1 MTHEAAA
8 GQTFRRSAEVVLD
21 YLRKEVPMGVWSI
34 TRIENDQQTHLVLD
48 DNSYGLV
55 PGDATAWSDTYCVH
69 MVAGDTPQV
78 TGQAHEISEYAQAKV
93 NDTLDIAAYA
103 GAPIRE
109 SDGTLFGVICGL
121 DPEEQADLP
130 RVGPT
135 LNALSGMLEVALSAD
150 REQRHLAAALEG
162 AQQESTTDALTGV
175 GNRRA
180 WQQWLARLE
189 NDYGELADPTVVAV
203 VDLDN
208 FKAFNDGPG
217 GHAAGDEALKAVAAA
232 IAQRM
237 RDGDHVA
244 RIGGDEFGV
253 ILRDCSTAKAPEVI
267 ERIREAIAATGV
279 EASIGWES
287 LRVGTSVDECV
298 RCADEAMFARKG
310 RGRQHDPA
318 SSA

>member
-1 MTHEAAA
+1 MVA
-8 GQTFRRSAEVVLD
+8 VID
-21 YLRKEVPMGVWSI
+21 
-34 TRIENDQQTHLVLD
+34 LD
-48 DNSYGLV
+48 D
-55 PGDATAWSDTYCVH
+55 
-69 MVAGDTPQV
+69 
-78 TGQAHEISEYAQAKV
+78 
-93 NDTLDIAAYA
+93 
-103 GAPIRE
+103 
-109 SDGTLFGVICGL
+109 
-121 DPEEQADLP
+121 
-130 RVGPT
+130 
-135 LNALSGMLEVALSAD
+135 
-150 REQRHLAAALEG
+150 
-162 AQQESTTDALTGV
+162 
-175 GNRRA
+175 
-180 WQQWLARLE
+180 
-189 NDYGELADPTVVAV
+189 
-203 VDLDN
+203 

-217 GHAAGDEALKAVAAA
+217 GHAAGDEALRSVASA
-232 IAQRM
+232 IAQCM